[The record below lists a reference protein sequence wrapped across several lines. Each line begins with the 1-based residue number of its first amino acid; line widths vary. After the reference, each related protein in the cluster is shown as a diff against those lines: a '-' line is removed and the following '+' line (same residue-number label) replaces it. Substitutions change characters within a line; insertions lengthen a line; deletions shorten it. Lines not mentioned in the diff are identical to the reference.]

1 MFRRLEERARLLAH
15 PGAAAHLIRSG
26 VAGAFMQVTNKIL
39 ALATSVILA
48 RLLGVEGYG
57 AYAFAIALTGMLST
71 FTELGMAPLA
81 LRETARITDAE
92 VRGDRVAAH
101 IRGSARLVGI
111 ANGVVILVGIV
122 ALTTLPLP
130 VSATERSTLLISLP
144 LIALAPLTRI
154 GAAFLAG
161 LKRLIE
167 SQAFEQ
173 VVTPVLVAAGA
184 LALLFAPQSVVTPE
198 AAIACQVLAGGI
210 AVTVLALRL
219 RYYWRRTGI
228 LPESSKSLALRGW
241 PFLMIGSALTINQQ
255 LDTVLVGVLLGTEDV
270 GPYRVATQGAL
281 LAMFATFVINTVIS
295 PFVARYHAEANFEA
309 LRRLFLYARLAA
321 TVTVGFAL
329 LLFLFFGEPII
340 KLLFGAEFV
349 AATPLLLIL
358 TMGYF
363 GNALA
368 GPCGTVLA
376 MTGHER
382 HSARVLW
389 YSAGINGICALMAG
403 LMFGVIGVA
412 VVTALTVALYQFWL
426 RFILWREISV

>member
-1 MFRRLEERARLLAH
+1 MLAH
-15 PGAAAHLIRSG
+15 PGAAAQLIRSG
-26 VAGAFMQVTNKIL
+26 IAGALMQVSNKVL

-81 LRETARITDAE
+81 LRETARITDPE
-92 VRGDRVAAH
+92 VRDDRVSAQ
-101 IRGSARLVGI
+101 IRGSARLVGM
-111 ANGVVILVGIV
+111 ANGAVILVGVV
-122 ALTTLPLP
+122 ALTVLPLP
-130 VSATERSTLLISLP
+130 LSAIERSTLLISLP

-173 VVTPVLVAAGA
+173 VVTPVLVAASA
-184 LALLFAPQSVVTPE
+184 LALMFAPQSLVTPE
-198 AAIACQVLAGGI
+198 TAIACQVLAGSI
-210 AVTVLALRL
+210 AVSVLALRL
-219 RYYWRRTGI
+219 RDYWRRPGI
-228 LPESSKSLALRGW
+228 RPEGSKSLALRGW

-255 LDTVLVGVLLGTEDV
+255 LDTVLVGILLGTEDV

-281 LAMFATFVINTVIS
+281 LAMFATFVINTIIS
-295 PFVARYHAEANFEA
+295 PFVARYHAEANIEA
-309 LRRLFLYARLAA
+309 LRRVFFYARLAA
-321 TVTVGFAL
+321 TVTVGAAL
-329 LLFLFFGEPII
+329 LLFLFYGAAVI

-349 AATPLLLIL
+349 VATPLLLIL
-358 TMGYF
+358 TAGYF

-382 HSARVLW
+382 QSAWVLW
-389 YSAGINGICALMAG
+389 YTAGINGICALMAG
-403 LMFGVIGVA
+403 LMFGVTGVA
-412 VVTALTVALYQFWL
+412 VVTALTVTLYQFWL
-426 RFILWREISV
+426 RYILWREIAV